1 MEDQQLKDLIMHVFL
16 PRRIE
21 IVERDA
27 EIPHINF
34 IELFI
39 ESLRVLSSEFP
50 QAFSFLEDST
60 SIYEETYFRQK
71 ILKDAFQKKKSLIFY
86 LPAQNCLF
94 ITKLKDKDYQITLYP
109 SPFSTEDKVFSNH
122 RCQLPEVS
130 YLIETSKI
138 TDCFIE
144 QLCALQRTSFNDAFP
159 QTMKKSEKFSD
170 LHKPPS
176 DIYIKDWFLPALNP
190 DINPDVISI
199 TKKINDEI
207 INFYKEKN
215 WRRNPF
221 YTCLKYVLH
230 HQIVQEM
237 GEIGH
242 LYYKFAIILVH
253 HNILKVINRVLRDEL
268 SNSGLLF
275 EIHCKISNRIHKLK
289 QAEIPPPLTALL
301 QNIIDDLVKR
311 CKFDN
316 SYHRKN
322 TVEHYRKLSKTTKV
336 NIGEVIDLSQSLKNT
351 MPHIKQITSSNFEY
365 QEFNSSLKYRPPLEL
380 FQLKADSTDIY
391 QNKSNLIQI
400 EIIIRDLWARGSTD
414 QKRIA
419 NLWEIYVKYD
429 NLANK
434 FYQGDKVSKGIQQL
448 TLTTI
453 VALIDIAIVKEYPFL
468 NSYKNHVDLSI
479 LRTILLPLQSQ
490 MKQLSELEEYFKK
503 RNEAPKQGPLVHCED
518 SVAAKFYQE
527 SKRMQALK
535 ERILIED
542 EQNIQEKKAE
552 KVKAKEKRDLL
563 RVSVANYGPCDIF
576 TYWDTGKKVHD
587 RYCRKCEIER
597 QINLMTITKYEK
609 LLPERVWEQNTVI
622 FEISMPEEISIW
634 RDALFDL
641 LLKLDLVVEKKQ
653 TNLKDWKSGRLSAHT
668 SSKSSHVSIR
678 STTASFQAYFN
689 TITLDSYDSL
699 VVPNGF
705 NLNLATNEQ
714 LFEIRDN
721 SNTLAKLANN
731 FTYKITD
738 KLFSKLS
745 EDCSIP
751 VNENVIIASLS
762 ECPKEVNLSDWL
774 SFGTLRAG
782 ASLQYHNLL
791 AFFHGEKLP
800 FERSGSSFLI
810 MNAIWQVWENNQN
823 NYLRDAHS
831 IINSNDI
838 FTSELVNE
846 LLQYLKRIKDQW
858 EKPFCLI
865 NVSLVTIRCFTLA
878 KDSSLPSIYLLLKEI
893 RKIGMEWFERIN
905 NVLDDVMSNEYA
917 KEKDKDNLRK
927 KLCYVS
933 FALLLTYFTDED
945 RVSQLLF
952 QEDDFRYWVRALI
965 QLNRNYSPSES
976 RGKLT
981 SFYYLVQRIGFILYP
996 TISQNIAQYL
1006 TGFIA
1011 GNDLQASLQQFG
1023 HWEEIPTTG
1032 TFKCMKMNNEINLDN
1047 VSVVELNCLDGLLL
1061 IDGCPNQ
1068 RLPSHFVNDN
1078 LFQRL
1083 FGCSTVFDVTREK
1096 NIFTTSKSYSNS
1108 FFKFF
1113 LQNESQIMIVDV
1125 NCTKENGREL
1135 YLIHHTLLQ
1144 NDLPTFFVENFSHW
1158 LDPKRKIIYFRP
1170 KSFKDRDF
1178 FELTKSKFKMQSD
1191 NEKWYL
1197 TENCQI
1203 ETEKKRVLLDY
1214 YGTQMDSICKSVINS
1229 IERKENIHVWVN
1241 VTDNQ
1246 PQRELEIEL
1255 PRYDLYF
1262 TLNDD
1267 TKLRS
1272 NQKIVCEDQSI
1283 GTLYGL
1289 KNYIKLQSG
1298 EDSNSHELI
1307 IPHGEIKL
1315 AKWNNLKIVGI
1326 GRHLLTPSYF
1336 TFSLNNNLRRIEAP
1350 QSQEAWFYIAHLHA
1364 VTSLIYRDPFTG
1376 MTGTEQAIH
1385 ILNLKICKSFN
1396 PYSKLAHDRLTKIS
1410 KLSPKRS
1417 FMPSHLCDA
1426 EVIEWPENLP
1436 SLIASDA
1443 FAILA
1448 TKLLN
1453 DSTLLKT
1460 TIIQSN
1466 LSRRKEQR
1474 EESSRES
1481 GSSLFLHNRAYW
1493 KSKKLYSSVAHLS
1506 HEFIELPRTELMP
1519 QCSRSPTAFPVVDQ
1533 VANSIYQEIPI
1544 KYTGSTKLGNWLIG
1558 SKPKSLENNILS
1570 CSDWTDIASEIKNYY
1585 FSILQLIDNYKSNK
1599 SFLSFFISFIFYQ
1612 LRNKR
1617 RELDDMIAI
1626 TSFINYAIIP
1636 NDSTN
1641 LIEYLLKY
1649 PFVFPSSN
1657 PSTLYASSL
1666 IQQHSISKTTTEYEK
1681 LKKIGVLSS
1690 YSTTSDFLKLVDDEA
1705 KYVEGELKKRIVV
1718 IEIYIEE
1725 EKYMIKPPWHFSNQ
1739 IPSLPT
1745 QLKTINIVHT
1755 DEIDAELSQ
1764 YLTGHSMWK
1773 VMEKVARNFTYLLQ
1787 INQSSSSR
1795 PGISN
1800 QNIGE
1805 IKYPKNI
1812 RDYYSKGDT
1821 KEALKEAMEILEN
1834 KYPKLPWIVNV
1845 EKSDLNNDHRE
1856 FLDKLDSLRN
1866 FESQPVSEHFINNL
1880 KESWNCPPPVSE
1892 MNIKED
1898 FINEFPKLSEE
1909 LEEFCIS
1916 KLQSLNILLQKVFN
1930 PPECCLL
1937 EECNLLLPYTEQC
1950 IIPQLLENEDKEIT
1964 DIVRAITQLKV
1975 FLQKI
1980 SRMKELSLKNK
1991 SKFKKELINQEDT
2004 QVWNSQDYPSWLL
2017 FEFENNLFIR
2027 PIQAKVAFQM
2037 LNPQSNQHSLLQLN
2051 MGEGKTAVITPIV
2064 AAHLAYS
2071 KHSLVRVIV
2080 LPSLYNTNYS
2090 TLRYQLGRFLNHY
2103 IFTIACAR
2111 DHVIDST
2118 MLDSIENSMK
2128 IAKKN
2133 GGIIVT
2139 VPEYLKSFQ
2148 LKYFEACVN
2157 HKSENAQVL
2166 AKCLNFELKNAK
2178 DIIDEADAILHFK
2191 SQLIYTLGDQNAVD
2205 GHSNRWETITKLIKI
2220 VTDICRKNQDIYN
2233 QDIQLDRNILSHE
2246 FPDLRFLSKPSQEF
2260 INLLKEE
2267 ILSKFFEDHY
2277 RKFPEDQEKL
2287 LKEYSRNPKLDQ
2299 SLIDKLEGL
2308 NLDLDQNETLF
2319 SVRGFIAF
2327 EIFVLCF
2334 SRRWRVEYGVNQK
2347 QSRLMAVPFR
2357 GKDVA
2362 ADRTEFGHPDVA
2374 ISQTILAYYHSGLSD
2389 DQLSLCFEK
2398 LDHLENAEQDRLISD
2413 WRKAISISG
2422 IKEKIPTSYKNINL
2436 SDVKQK
2442 TKLFNVLKKHIQ
2454 VINFFLFRVVFP
2466 KEAKQFP
2473 SKITRNSW
2481 SHVEENRIN
2490 LVTGFSGT
2498 NDTSLLLPFN
2508 INQNDLV
2515 ELKGTNAH
2523 VLKCILSNNSY
2534 SSLAKDIHADELID
2548 NLVNGDGKKP
2558 NVLLDVG
2565 ALVIELSNEEVA
2577 KKWLLLRK
2585 DAKGVVYFCSEK
2597 NELVVL
2603 SRSGK
2608 VKPLFH
2614 YNTQN
2619 ELTED
2624 FLVYLD
2630 EIHTRGTDLVLPDGT
2645 LAVVT
2650 LGARVTKDKFV
2661 QGCMRMRKLGKEH
2674 SLAFWASD
2682 EVNLEIESLLQSKE
2696 EVTSSHII
2704 LWVLRNSI
2712 RAIVEGFT
2720 LWGSQAINHMHIR
2733 NLIKEVGDVFP
2744 EDLNNIIK
2752 FGKECKSKDALSL
2765 VEMYGRERD
2774 QQTVPKLIKSWGL
2787 DRTKENSELDKEYVK
2802 RICVKCKKYVG
2813 HVKNF
2818 AQLLSEEQERELEA
2832 ETEEEKYTEPPPSCS
2847 PASPSFSNLILEYF
2861 ISRNPNILP
2870 LRVPAKSS
2878 GPIVVPLSHNFRD
2891 SKILTKNLRDVYRHD
2906 SRLFCS
2912 SEFCTTV
2919 KAEKQPDSA
2928 LRLPSWCMI
2937 TRKKDRSGIDAI
2949 TLLAPHEANELMK
2962 NSQKSSLVSL
2972 HRFISRSIPQQS
2984 LLIENSSIAVPFI
2997 LFNEVE
3003 EEDLKRLAIELSL
3016 FAGSLYFKEIINS
3029 EDIYEEQKLTA
3040 AYLGICPI
3048 YTVAEELA
3056 FQKGIIYPNGFILPE
3071 YRHYSYNQ
3079 SILNTGNISSF
3090 QEEPHEFVAGL
3101 YNIRGSTNN
3110 YSLSDVGRLLT
3121 FVKFTPE
3128 PEEDMVVEKYLTVKG
3143 DNNDNIIVDMKGH
3156 GEQMLKG
3163 ACKNR
3168 NPPFPF
3174 DVLLR
3179 DLKSKTKM
3187 SDKFNV
3193 LKELELHSIDLLEL
3207 SDFLESL

>member
-1 MEDQQLKDLIMHVFL
+1 MEDQQLKDLITHVFL

-21 IVERDA
+21 IVEKDA

-39 ESLRVLSSEFP
+39 KSLRVLSKEFP
-50 QAFSFLEDST
+50 QTISFLEDSK

-71 ILKDAFQKKKSLIFY
+71 TLKDAFQKKKSLIFY
-86 LPAQNCLF
+86 LPAQNSLF
-94 ITKLKDKDYQITLYP
+94 ITKPKDKDYQITLYP
-109 SPFSTEDKVFSNH
+109 SPFSTEDKVFDNH
-122 RCQLPEVS
+122 CCQLPEVS

-144 QLCALQRTSFNDAFP
+144 QLCALQRTPFNDALP

-190 DINPDVISI
+190 NINPDIVSI

-207 INFYKEKN
+207 INFLKEKKN

-253 HNILKVINRVLRDEL
+253 HKILKDVKRVLRDEL
-268 SNSGLLF
+268 SNSGLLH
-275 EIHCKISNRIHKLK
+275 EIHCKITHRIHKLK
-289 QAEIPPPLTALL
+289 QAEIPPSITALL
-301 QNIIDDLVKR
+301 QNIIDDLEKK
-311 CKFDN
+311 CKLDKT
-316 SYHRKN
+316 YHEKKIVIYENR
-322 TVEHYRKLSKTTKV
+322 RKLSKTTKV

-351 MPHIKQITSSNFEY
+351 MPHIKQIASNFEP
-365 QEFNSSLKYRPPLEL
+365 QKFKSSVKYRPPLESIDMYQKFNL
-380 FQLKADSTDIY
+380 FQ
-391 QNKSNLIQI
+391 I
-400 EIIIRDLWARGSTD
+400 ENTIRDLWTRRSTN
-414 QKRIA
+414 QKKIVK
-419 NLWEIYVKYD
+419 LWKIYVKYD

-434 FYQGDKVSKGIQQL
+434 IYHEDIVSKGIQQL

-468 NSYKNHVDLSI
+468 NNYKNHVDLSI
-479 LRTILLPLQSQ
+479 LCTILLPLQSQ
-490 MKQLSELEEYFKK
+490 LKLLAELEEYFKK
-503 RNEAPKQGPLVHCED
+503 RNEARKQGPLVHCDD
-518 SVAAKFYQE
+518 SVATKFFQE
-527 SKRMQALK
+527 CKSMKVLK
-535 ERILIED
+535 ERILLQD
-542 EQNIQEKKAE
+542 EQNIQEKKDE
-552 KVKAKEKRDLL
+552 KIEAKERREVL
-563 RVSVANYGPCDIF
+563 RSIVASATCDIF
-576 TYWDTGKKVHD
+576 TYWDGNKVHD
-587 RYCRKCEIER
+587 RYCKRCAREREISAMR
-597 QINLMTITKYEK
+597 ITKYEK
-609 LLPERVWEQNTVI
+609 LLPERVWEQQTVI

-641 LLKLDLVVEKKQ
+641 LLKLELAAEKKPSSK
-653 TNLKDWKSGRLSAHT
+653 LKDWKSDRLRAHT
-668 SSKSSHVSIR
+668 SSISSHISIR
-678 STTASFQAYFN
+678 STTASFQAHFN
-689 TITLDSYDSL
+689 AITLDSYDSL

-705 NLNLATNEQ
+705 NLNLATKEK
-714 LFEIRDN
+714 LFEIREN
-721 SNTLAKLANN
+721 PLTKITKMSNN
-731 FTYKITD
+731 FTFKITD

-745 EDCSIP
+745 ECCSLP

-762 ECPKEVNLSDWL
+762 ECSKEVNLSDWL

-800 FERSGSSFLI
+800 FERSVSAFLI
-810 MNAIWQVWENNQN
+810 MNAIWQVWENNCQN
-823 NYLRDAHS
+823 SYLRDAHD

-865 NVSLVTIRCFTLA
+865 NVSLAAIRCFTLA
-878 KDSSLPSIYLLLKEI
+878 KDSSLPSIYPLLKEI
-893 RKIGMEWFERIN
+893 RKTGVEWFERIN
-905 NVLDDVMSNEYA
+905 NVLDDVMSNENA

-933 FALLLTYFTDED
+933 FAILLTYFTDED
-945 RVSQLLF
+945 RVSQLMF

-1011 GNDLQASLQQFG
+1011 GNDLQSSPQQFG
-1023 HWEEIPTTG
+1023 HWKEKENTG
-1032 TFKCMKMNNEINLDN
+1032 TFECLKKNHNDINNNDRKKEKSE
-1047 VSVVELNCLDGLLL
+1047 SVIELNCLDGLLL

-1068 RLPSHFVNDN
+1068 RLPSHFVNDD

-1113 LQNESQIMIVDV
+1113 SQNESQIMIVDV
-1125 NCTKENGREL
+1125 NCTKENSREL
-1135 YLIHHTLLQ
+1135 YLIHHSLLQ
-1144 NDLPTFFVENFSHW
+1144 NDLPTFFVDNFSHW
-1158 LDPKRKIIYFRP
+1158 LDPVKMFIYFRP

-1178 FELTKSKFKMQSD
+1178 FELTKSKFILRYD
-1191 NEKWYL
+1191 DEKWYL
-1197 TENCQI
+1197 TENYQV
-1203 ETEKKRVLLDY
+1203 EAEKKRVLLDY
-1214 YGTQMDSICKSVINS
+1214 YGTQMDSICNSVINF
-1229 IERKENIHVWVN
+1229 IEKKENIHVWVN
-1241 VTDNQ
+1241 LVDNQ

-1267 TKLRS
+1267 KILRS
-1272 NQKIVCEDQSI
+1272 NQRIVCEDQSI

-1289 KNYIKLQSG
+1289 ENYIKLQSS
-1298 EDSNSHELI
+1298 EDSNYHELI
-1307 IPHGEIKL
+1307 IPHGKINW
-1315 AKWNNLKIVGI
+1315 AKWNLKFVGI
-1326 GRHLLTPSYF
+1326 GQHLLTPSYF
-1336 TFSLNNNLRRIEAP
+1336 TYSLNPNLRRIEAP

-1364 VTSLIYRDPFTG
+1364 VTSLIYRDPFTR

-1396 PYSKLAHDRLTKIS
+1396 PYSKLAQERLMKIS

-1417 FMPSHLCDA
+1417 FMPSHLRDA
-1426 EVIEWPENLP
+1426 EIIVWPKYLP
-1436 SLIASDA
+1436 SLIASDS

-1466 LSRRKEQR
+1466 LSRKMKKKEK
-1474 EESSRES
+1474 ESDES
-1481 GSSLFLHNRAYW
+1481 ENPLFLHKRAYW

-1506 HEFIELPRTELMP
+1506 NEFIKLPGIVLKPRS
-1519 QCSRSPTAFPVVDQ
+1519 SRSQIDFLVVDQ
-1533 VANSIYQEIPI
+1533 VANAIYQEIPI

-1558 SKPKSLENNILS
+1558 SKPKSLENDILS
-1570 CSDWTDIASEIKNYY
+1570 CSDWTDISSEIKGYY
-1585 FSILQLIDNYKSNK
+1585 FSILQLIDNYRNNK
-1599 SFLSFFISFIFYQ
+1599 SFISFFISFISFQ
-1612 LRNKR
+1612 LRK
-1617 RELDDMIAI
+1617 ELKESNMIAI
-1626 TSFINYAIIP
+1626 ASFINYAINP
-1636 NDSTN
+1636 SDSAA
-1641 LIEYLLKY
+1641 LIHYLLKY
-1649 PFVFPSSN
+1649 SFEFPSSK
-1657 PSTLYASSL
+1657 PSALSASSL
-1666 IQQHSISKTTTEYEK
+1666 VKQHSISKTTAEFEK
-1681 LKKIGVLSS
+1681 LKKIGVLYS
-1690 YSTTSDFLKLVDDEA
+1690 YSTTSDFLKLVDDES
-1705 KYVEGELKKRIVV
+1705 KYVQAELKKKIDI
-1718 IEIYIEE
+1718 IENYIEE
-1725 EKYMIKPPWHFSNQ
+1725 EKYMKKPPWSYASQ
-1739 IPSLPT
+1739 ISSLPT
-1745 QLKTINIVHT
+1745 QSKTINIVRT
-1755 DEIDAELSQ
+1755 DKIDAELSQ
-1764 YLTGHSMWK
+1764 HLTAHSKWK
-1773 VMEKVARNFTYLLQ
+1773 VLEKVVRTFTYLLQ
-1787 INQSSSSR
+1787 INQRSSSILR
-1795 PGISN
+1795 ISN

-1821 KEALKEAMEILEN
+1821 KKAHEEAMEILEN
-1834 KYPKLPWIVNV
+1834 KHPKLPWIIPV
-1845 EKSDLNNDHRE
+1845 EKRDSNNDHKE

-1866 FESQPVSEHFINNL
+1866 FESQPVSEHFINDL

-1898 FINEFPKLSEE
+1898 FINEFPNLSEE

-1916 KLQSLNILLQKVFN
+1916 KLKSLDVLLQKVFN
-1930 PPECCLL
+1930 PPEFCLL
-1937 EECNLLLPYTEQC
+1937 EKCNLLLPYTEQC
-1950 IIPQLLENEDKEIT
+1950 IIPQLLDNEDKEIT

-2004 QVWNSQDYPSWLL
+2004 QVWNIQDYPSWLL
-2017 FEFENNLFIR
+2017 FEFENNLSIR

-2037 LNPQSNQHSLLQLN
+2037 LKPQSNQHSLLQLN

-2071 KHSLVRVIV
+2071 KHSLVRIIV

-2103 IFTIACAR
+2103 IFTIPCAR
-2111 DHVIDST
+2111 DHAIDST
-2118 MLDSIENSMK
+2118 MLSSIYDSMEF
-2128 IAKKN
+2128 AKKN

-2157 HKSENAQVL
+2157 HKSENAQLL
-2166 AKCLNFELKNAK
+2166 ARCLNFELKNAK

-2191 SQLIYTLGDQNAVD
+2191 SQLIYTLGDQNAID
-2205 GHSNRWETITKLIKI
+2205 GHSNRWETITILIKI
-2220 VTDICRKNQDIYN
+2220 VTDICRNNQNIHN
-2233 QDIQLDRNILSHE
+2233 QYVQLDRNILSHE

-2267 ILSKFFEDHY
+2267 ILSKFFNEGHF
-2277 RKFPEDQEKL
+2277 RKFPEGQEKL
-2287 LKEYSRNPKLDQ
+2287 LKEYSRNPKLDKE
-2299 SLIDKLEGL
+2299 LIDNLEGL
-2308 NLDLDQNETLF
+2308 KLDLDQHKILYT
-2319 SVRGFIAF
+2319 VRGFIAF

-2374 ISQTILAYYHSGLSD
+2374 LSQTILAYYHSGLSD

-2398 LDHLENAEQDRLISD
+2398 LDHLEAAEQNRLISD

-2436 SDVKQK
+2436 SDINQK
-2442 TKLFNVLKKHIQ
+2442 TKLFNILKKHIQ

-2508 INQNDLV
+2508 INQNDLP

-2548 NLVNGDGKKP
+2548 NLVKGDGKKP

-2585 DAKGVVYFCSEK
+2585 DAKGVIYFCSEK

-2674 SLAFWASD
+2674 SLTFWASG

-2712 RAIVEGFT
+2712 RAIVDGFT

-2733 NLIKEVGDVFP
+2733 NLIAEVNVFP
-2744 EDLNNIIK
+2744 GDLNNIIK
-2752 FGKECKSKDALSL
+2752 FGKKCKSKDALSL
-2765 VEMYGRERD
+2765 EEMYGKERD

-2787 DRTKENSELDKEYVK
+2787 HGPNEGHFK
-2802 RICVKCKKYVG
+2802 VG
-2813 HVKNF
+2813 QGV
-2818 AQLLSEEQERELEA
+2818 R
-2832 ETEEEKYTEPPPSCS
+2832 
-2847 PASPSFSNLILEYF
+2847 
-2861 ISRNPNILP
+2861 
-2870 LRVPAKSS
+2870 
-2878 GPIVVPLSHNFRD
+2878 
-2891 SKILTKNLRDVYRHD
+2891 
-2906 SRLFCS
+2906 
-2912 SEFCTTV
+2912 
-2919 KAEKQPDSA
+2919 
-2928 LRLPSWCMI
+2928 
-2937 TRKKDRSGIDAI
+2937 
-2949 TLLAPHEANELMK
+2949 
-2962 NSQKSSLVSL
+2962 
-2972 HRFISRSIPQQS
+2972 
-2984 LLIENSSIAVPFI
+2984 
-2997 LFNEVE
+2997 
-3003 EEDLKRLAIELSL
+3003 
-3016 FAGSLYFKEIINS
+3016 
-3029 EDIYEEQKLTA
+3029 
-3040 AYLGICPI
+3040 
-3048 YTVAEELA
+3048 
-3056 FQKGIIYPNGFILPE
+3056 
-3071 YRHYSYNQ
+3071 
-3079 SILNTGNISSF
+3079 
-3090 QEEPHEFVAGL
+3090 
-3101 YNIRGSTNN
+3101 
-3110 YSLSDVGRLLT
+3110 
-3121 FVKFTPE
+3121 
-3128 PEEDMVVEKYLTVKG
+3128 
-3143 DNNDNIIVDMKGH
+3143 
-3156 GEQMLKG
+3156 
-3163 ACKNR
+3163 
-3168 NPPFPF
+3168 
-3174 DVLLR
+3174 
-3179 DLKSKTKM
+3179 
-3187 SDKFNV
+3187 
-3193 LKELELHSIDLLEL
+3193 
-3207 SDFLESL
+3207 